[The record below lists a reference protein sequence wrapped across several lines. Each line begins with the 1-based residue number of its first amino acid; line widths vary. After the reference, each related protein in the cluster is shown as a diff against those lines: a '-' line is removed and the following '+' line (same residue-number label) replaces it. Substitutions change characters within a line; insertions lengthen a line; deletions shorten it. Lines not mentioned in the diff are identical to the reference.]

1 MTDLLGPGTS
11 RAEEDRTAVVGAP
24 GADDE
29 RVTEI
34 GAPELVDR
42 SEHPLATTLGVLAL
56 LLVVL
61 AGVVGVG
68 RLIDADDGEQEVAEL
83 VVPRLGG
90 RSLESAQ
97 QQLERLGLVVD
108 VRYEPNEST
117 PVDVVVEQEPIAGAR
132 LEVGEQVVLVVSDGP
147 LGVRV
152 PDLGEVTGPEAV
164 RLLSAYGLTGVT
176 EGVYDEDVPQQQL
189 VATVPAAGSRAAP
202 GSEVRVLV
210 SRGPEPRTVPD
221 VLGRTSA
228 DAFVELGRAELQV
241 GGVRYREDPDGMP
254 GTVLSVDPE
263 PGERVARDFPVEI
276 VVVAEPGASTAPD
289 LVGFTQSNASRI
301 ADELGFDVSVRT
313 ETVTGG
319 DRRAGRVISQ
329 SPVANSPLPPG
340 GDVRITVAV
349 VPVPSTTT
357 TSSPERSSTT
367 EPDD

>member
-1 MTDLLGPGTS
+1 MTDVLRPDTPTDEPTEGDT
-11 RAEEDRTAVVGAP
+11 TA
-24 GADDE
+24 

-34 GAPELVDR
+34 GAPESVDR
-42 SEHPLATTLGVLAL
+42 AEHPWATAVGVVAL

-61 AGVVGVG
+61 IGLVGVG
-68 RLIDADDGEQEVAEL
+68 RSMSPDDSEPEVSEL

-90 RSLESAQ
+90 RSLEQAQ

-117 PVDVVVEQEPIAGAR
+117 PVDVVVDQEPIAGAR

-164 RLLSAYGLTGVT
+164 RLLSAYGLEGVT
-176 EGVYDEDVPQQQL
+176 EGVYDEDVPQQQI

-202 GSEVRVLV
+202 GSQVQVLV
-210 SRGPEPRTVPD
+210 SRGPAPRTVPD

-228 DAFVELGRAELQV
+228 DALAELGRAELQV
-241 GGVRYREDPDGMP
+241 GGVTYREDPDGMP
-254 GTVLSVDPE
+254 GTVRSTDPA
-263 PGERVARDFPVEI
+263 PGERVARDYPVRL
-276 VVVAEPGASTAPD
+276 VVVAEPGASSAPD
-289 LVGFTQSNASRI
+289 LVGFTQANARRI
-301 ADELGFDVSVRT
+301 ADELGFDVRVRT
-313 ETVTGG
+313 ETITGG

-329 SPVANSPLPPG
+329 SPIANSPLPAG
-340 GDVRITVAV
+340 GTVTVTVAAA
-349 VPVPSTTT
+349 PVPTTT
-357 TSSPERSSTT
+357 TRPERSTTT